1 MNRQGDGAGAPDWW
15 SELYEGGQ
23 LDADSDAQ
31 TRGGND
37 AGESTAGDTIDE
49 RFRSAART
57 VGSGGVVGRPSPDTG
72 AKRADEAAA
81 GAPPTPDEG
90 PAPGR
95 ADRPTDPRPA
105 DPRPGDSRGTGPGNA
120 EPRGTTPRSAD
131 SLPADPGDAGPRDA
145 GPRDA
150 GPRNADERGA
160 GSGAVP
166 GNTGPLAA
174 GSGDGGPEPRRFGS
188 PREAV
193 PPGAVPQPDSGGP
206 RTAAGGRAA
215 FGRAGDPAA
224 QRGTEPRTPGR
235 DGPREAPFVRR
246 RSGLPSP
253 RPAPVAGPAMLPAAD
268 PDRLHALT
276 PDTVLDGAHHGP
288 LTVRAV
294 STRGDL
300 ARHQGRPRGD
310 ALLTA
315 RFGSG
320 DSALLVLVLA
330 TGASRHAEGHL
341 AAREACEEI
350 TAAVGRSRHRLSED
364 LRSERRASLKSG
376 LGRLT
381 ARTLGRLRA
390 SAVEQGYDPTQYTAA
405 LRCLVLPADP
415 RCRIRLFFG
424 VGAGG
429 LFRLRA
435 GQWQDLEPV
444 HPPARPAMVIGDGP
458 GSGGALPSSAASALA
473 RVPVD
478 PQDLLAPRTPPFL
491 FRTSVAEPGD
501 ALLLCSEG
509 MAEPLRTQE
518 AFGEELGTRW
528 NAAAPPNLTEFL
540 GDAQLPSKGHTEDRT
555 VIGVWEPAVGR

>member
-1 MNRQGDGAGAPDWW
+1 
-15 SELYEGGQ
+15 
-23 LDADSDAQ
+23 
-31 TRGGND
+31 
-37 AGESTAGDTIDE
+37 
-49 RFRSAART
+49 
-57 VGSGGVVGRPSPDTG
+57 
-72 AKRADEAAA
+72 
-81 GAPPTPDEG
+81 
-90 PAPGR
+90 
-95 ADRPTDPRPA
+95 
-105 DPRPGDSRGTGPGNA
+105 
-120 EPRGTTPRSAD
+120 
-131 SLPADPGDAGPRDA
+131 
-145 GPRDA
+145 
-150 GPRNADERGA
+150 
-160 GSGAVP
+160 
-166 GNTGPLAA
+166 
-174 GSGDGGPEPRRFGS
+174 
-188 PREAV
+188 
-193 PPGAVPQPDSGGP
+193 
-206 RTAAGGRAA
+206 
-215 FGRAGDPAA
+215 
-224 QRGTEPRTPGR
+224 
-235 DGPREAPFVRR
+235 
-246 RSGLPSP
+246 
-253 RPAPVAGPAMLPAAD
+253 MLPAAD

-294 STRGDL
+294 STRGDR
-300 ARHQGRPRGD
+300 ARHQGQPRYD

-320 DSALLVLVLA
+320 DSALLLLVLA

-364 LRSERRASLKSG
+364 LRRERRASLKSG

-390 SAVEQGYDPTQYTAA
+390 SAVDQGLDPTQYTAV

-429 LFRLRA
+429 LFRLRG

-444 HPPARPAMVIGDGP
+444 HPPARPAMVIGDGN

-501 ALLLCSEG
+501 ALMLCSEG